1 MNIGALDRRIT
12 LQRPNSIGNDY
23 GEKVVTWLTYA
34 TIWAAIDRKPSA
46 TERVSGEQMLSFQQ
60 VVFMIRYS
68 TTVNILEAS
77 HRVAYDGK
85 VYNVLGVQEVGRQEQ
100 LRVIT
105 ELRENS

>member
-1 MNIGALDRRIT
+1 MNIGALDRRIA
-12 LQRPNSIGNDY
+12 LQSPSSMANDY
-23 GEKVVTWLTYA
+23 GEKVVTWVTYA
-34 TIWAAIDRKPSA
+34 NIWAAIDRKPSA

-68 TTVNILEAS
+68 TTVSVLEAS
-77 HRVAYDGK
+77 HRVTYDGK